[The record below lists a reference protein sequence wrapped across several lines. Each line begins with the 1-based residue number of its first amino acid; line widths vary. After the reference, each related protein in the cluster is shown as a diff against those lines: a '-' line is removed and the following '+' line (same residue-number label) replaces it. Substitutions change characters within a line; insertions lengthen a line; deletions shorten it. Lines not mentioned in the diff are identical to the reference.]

1 MECFNINAVFPLQCS
16 ILFGLYWQHLKP
28 AKELRLEL
36 LAIHVQELVMRLS
49 SMRKVSRMLEF
60 YLSWANPTVFFSH
73 KTRGWFITRY
83 QCPGQDQNIIYH
95 GPLSRATSFK
105 HQFHLDDLRA
115 CYPQVDNCSLGS
127 HGKKEVLLNEFQLVQ
142 FLAVPLLSSPEQNE
156 LIVRGLCT
164 LLTLH

>member
-60 YLSWANPTVFFSH
+60 YLSWANPTVFFS
-73 KTRGWFITRY
+73 TRHE
-83 QCPGQDQNIIYH
+83 D
-95 GPLSRATSFK
+95 
-105 HQFHLDDLRA
+105 
-115 CYPQVDNCSLGS
+115 
-127 HGKKEVLLNEFQLVQ
+127 
-142 FLAVPLLSSPEQNE
+142 
-156 LIVRGLCT
+156 GL
-164 LLTLH
+164 

>member
-60 YLSWANPTVFFSH
+60 YLSWANPTGFFFSH

-83 QCPGQDQNIIYH
+83 QCPG
-95 GPLSRATSFK
+95 
-105 HQFHLDDLRA
+105 
-115 CYPQVDNCSLGS
+115 
-127 HGKKEVLLNEFQLVQ
+127 
-142 FLAVPLLSSPEQNE
+142 
-156 LIVRGLCT
+156 
-164 LLTLH
+164 